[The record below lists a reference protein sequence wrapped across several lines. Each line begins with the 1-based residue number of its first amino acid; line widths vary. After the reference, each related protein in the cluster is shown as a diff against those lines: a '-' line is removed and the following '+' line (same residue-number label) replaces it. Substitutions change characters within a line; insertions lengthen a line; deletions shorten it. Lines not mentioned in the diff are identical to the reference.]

1 MISDHMTRR
10 EMLVGMIAATGG
22 SAFGA
27 LAVADGFALATD
39 EELFVGF
46 LVTFDHR
53 SSPDCSYGTGLV
65 A

>member
-1 MISDHMTRR
+1 
-10 EMLVGMIAATGG
+10 MIAATGG
-22 SAFGA
+22 STFGA

-46 LVTFDHR
+46 LVTVDHR
-53 SSPDCSYGTGLV
+53 SSPDCSYGAGLV